1 MNILLMGPPGSGKST
16 QAALLAE
23 RLNIPRITA
32 SALFVAAGQA
42 DSADALIIKVPGK

>member
-1 MNILLMGPPGSGKST
+1 MKILLMGPPGSGKST

-23 RLNIPRITA
+23 RLKIPRIMA
-32 SALFVAAGQA
+32 STLLVAAAQA